1 MSPRRVLAVAA
12 FTFGLASARAQTP
25 TPPAI
30 DAAASGGV
38 FDSTTHIT
46 IKATDAATV
55 QFTDTM
61 TVDLHF
67 LAAFDDKE
75 GFADEPADPGA
86 GRCLLSCGEDDR
98 SVRYGVY
105 LSGTLDSVTFY
116 NGRDAAVFDYQ
127 FQKGVWYHLAV
138 VVQNRKTAV
147 LVDGEPIGV
156 EDIGLGAVKQACPLF
171 LGASRRDGE
180 NFFGYIRA
188 VRFWQAALSWAE
200 INMLRDQAGPPAD
213 PMLANRLVAYTR
225 VTPERTDLV
234 TTSMPSNPVRA
245 WQGKVHRLHAP
256 FARAIAWQHDLAAA
270 WDLADKEKKLL
281 LVYTT
286 RGDARDPVCDALE
299 NGPLVSD
306 WFRAAANTFVP
317 HLDVATGDAGLS
329 ALGLP
334 AGSCALMSTAGI
346 LLRVFQPWSEDRL
359 GELVANAALFVEPWS
374 TGTSLDDRIG
384 FLMYEASRRDLPAD
398 GVAML
403 EALRQEIAGPDAS
416 PVAKSR
422 LLVAEAEIQQR
433 RHLAAI
439 ADLQARYWKAQEQAV
454 RNGRIVESGRPSWGD
469 EVRNLQEEALEL
481 WATAPLPIEPN
492 PALATF
498 AVLCWKQ
505 AVEFGGP
512 ELREEVFE
520 FVGPVAAMVPMAGLE
535 VRSLIPLETK

>member
-1 MSPRRVLAVAA
+1 MSPRQVLAAVV
-12 FTFGLASARAQTP
+12 FTFGLALGRAQAP
-25 TPPAI
+25 TPQVI

-38 FDSTTHIT
+38 FDSTTHISF
-46 IKATDAATV
+46 KADDATAV

-67 LAAFDDKE
+67 LAAFDDKA
-75 GFADEPADPGA
+75 GFADEPSEPGA
-86 GRCLLSCGEDDR
+86 SRCLLSCGEDDR

-105 LSGTLDSVTFY
+105 LAGTLDHIIFY
-116 NGRDAAVFDYQ
+116 NGRDAAVFDYG

-156 EDIGLGAVKQACPLF
+156 EDIGLGTVKQQCPLF

-200 INMLRDQAGPPAD
+200 INMVRDHAGSPAD
-213 PMLANRLVAYTR
+213 PMLASRLVAYTR

-234 TTSMPSNPVRA
+234 TTSMPPNQVRS

-256 FARAIAWQHDLAAA
+256 FARAVAWQHDLAVA
-270 WDLADKEKKLL
+270 WDLADKERKLI

-334 AGSCALMSTAGI
+334 AGSCALMTSAGI

-359 GELVANAALFVEPWS
+359 DEIVANAALFVDPWS
-374 TGTSLDDRIG
+374 IGSSLDDRSG
-384 FLMYEASRRDLPAD
+384 FLMYEASRRDLPPD

-403 EALRQEIAGPDAS
+403 EGLRQELTGPAAS

-422 LLVAEAEIQQR
+422 LQIAETEIQQR
-433 RHLAAI
+433 QHLAAI
-439 ADLQARYWKAQEQAV
+439 ANLQARYWKSQEQAV
-454 RNGRIVESGRPSWGD
+454 RSGRVVEGNRPSWGD

-535 VRSLIPLETK
+535 VRSMIPLETK